1 MKRLLSVSLFAVLF
15 LSCGAG
21 IKPFPEGRCPV
32 VVSDRLSNPSV
43 TSFCLD
49 TLGRMWIGTERGLN
63 RFNGYDYH
71 QYFFSNDTLGLPG
84 NYISD
89 IALDRSGRI
98 WVGTEDGVA
107 VFSENNGFR
116 RIPVHSKEK
125 AVSQILCGED
135 GNIYLSMMED
145 FCVLDSLTGA
155 FESRIPKIDRRHS
168 YCQRCYLDDSEN
180 CVWSVASLEI
190 TRYDL
195 DTFDRTDSCRT
206 SHFVVTSTMLSN
218 GEIWMA
224 GRHVVSVFDTR
235 TMSMKPLPKAISS
248 DKSFIG
254 QDIEFIAEADSSTVL
269 FKTSE
274 GQLYCYIRGEE
285 VMMEVQP
292 STFRIPS
299 SFALKTVYLDSSH
312 RLWLASD
319 NNGFAVR
326 PPLSG
331 SAYYGLESGEVES
344 ASIVSAS
351 RDSDGNIWLASLHDG
366 LFRYEPHSGT
376 ISKARLSRH
385 SYTEKSYYLHSN
397 NPLVMADSSGFI
409 WITPPD
415 RSSIMRGRYHDGL
428 ITVKDD
434 FHLFYPRVALCDSDG
449 GVWIGTFNYY
459 IHYMPKDGRE
469 LKRLQLYPSKTT
481 QITCL
486 LEYGSSIL
494 VGAYNEPLIMVD
506 RKSLQTELLPIS
518 QEDYNECTPH
528 GFFYP
533 TSFHVSSDGS
543 ILIGT
548 RFNGILRY
556 DPDSSRL
563 EKLKGSPEIDIS
575 SIEEDSKGQ
584 IWASTSNGVFV
595 YNPEEETWY
604 DYYSP
609 RITEGGMYFYDRASL
624 AETDGSILFG
634 TSQGIIV
641 INPAEKPA
649 GNEGKLLFEDIRIQN
664 KTYPVG
670 NSKRIVLPHSDND
683 FAVTFAAP
691 IFQSVDKIH
700 YKYILEGK
708 GDQWIDLGV
717 GREIYFNKLPT
728 GHYTLKVRHCMG
740 QDDVL
745 SESSLKIRVKPHPLL
760 SLPCILLYIVL
771 ALFALWKIGRTRK
784 RIMDEK
790 RAAREAEFEME
801 QEKRINKMNMTFF
814 SNISHEF
821 RTPLTMIYGPI
832 SQLSEDSS
840 LKGRQKGLIS
850 LVRSSIERMLSLVN
864 QLMDISK
871 LENSS
876 LGLKVNRTDIVPV
889 IENSLAIFKVNSEA
903 LGIKFNVKGLE
914 YPLLT
919 WFDSDK
925 IQKIISNLLSNA
937 LKFTPKGGA
946 ISFELDEE
954 IKEHEPFVRITISD
968 TGIGI
973 PEDKLESIFEKYYQI
988 ESKESAGA
996 MNNCGTGIGLYHA
1009 RNLATIHHGTLV
1021 AANRPGGG
1029 SVFTLLFP
1037 KSESAYSE
1045 EEKDYGEAS
1054 VSGRFPLETVS
1065 AMNPEAISDDMDKC
1079 PLLLTVDDD
1088 PDIIRYLSN
1097 LFSGEYR
1104 FVSANSTDEALAL
1117 ANDTPPDIILSDV
1130 AMPGKDGFELCRAI
1144 KSDLQLCHIPVVLVT
1159 AMGAMENQVQGL
1171 EEGADAYV
1179 TKPFNP
1185 AYLKALVRSQLENR
1199 SRIRRQVNEA
1209 TDSSSIEA
1217 ISRRD
1222 KAFLDQVYSIMESKL
1237 SDEEL
1242 DVASLAAILGIS
1254 RTKFYYKMKG
1264 LTGKSP
1270 SEFFLQYKLNVARRL
1285 LNEGVL
1291 NISEI
1296 AIKTGFVS
1304 LSHFSKSF
1312 KKQFGVSPS
1321 KYTG

>member
-1 MKRLLSVSLFAVLF
+1 MKRLVYIILSSLAI
-15 LSCGAG
+15 LSCGG
-21 IKPFPEGRCPV
+21 HRPVFPENRKPV
-32 VVSDRLSNPSV
+32 LVSDRLSNPSV
-43 TSFCLD
+43 TAFCTD
-49 TLGRMWIGTERGLN
+49 ALGRMWIGTERGLN

-71 QYFFSNDTLGLPG
+71 QYSFSNDTLGLPG

-107 VFSENNGFR
+107 VFSENTGFR

-125 AVSQILCGED
+125 AVSQILCGKD
-135 GNIYLSMMED
+135 GKVYLSMMED

-155 FESRIPKIDRRHS
+155 FESRIPKIDRCHS
-168 YCQRCYLDDSEN
+168 YCQRCYLDEN
-180 CVWSVASLEI
+180 EYHLWSVASLEI
-190 TRYDL
+190 TRYNL
-195 DTFDRTDSCRT
+195 ETFERTDTCLT
-206 SHFVVTSTMLSN
+206 SHFVATSTMLSN

-224 GRHVVSVFDTR
+224 GRNAISVFDTR
-235 TMSMKPLPKAISS
+235 TLSMKPLPEAIRSN
-248 DKSFIG
+248 KTFMR
-254 QDIEFIAEADSSTVL
+254 QDIEFIAEVDSSTIL

-274 GQLYCYIRGEE
+274 GQLFCYMREE
-285 VMMEVQP
+285 EALMEVPP
-292 STFRIPS
+292 SMFRIPP
-299 SFALKTVYLDSSH
+299 SFALKSVYLDSSH

-331 SAYYGLESGEVES
+331 SNYYGLDSGELGS

-351 RDSDGNIWLASLHDG
+351 RDSKGIIWLASLHDG
-366 LFRYEPHSGT
+366 LFRYDPHSGT
-376 ISKARLSRH
+376 LSKPRLSHH
-385 SYTEKSYYLHSN
+385 SYIEKSYYLHSN

-415 RSSIMRGRYHDGL
+415 RPSIVRGRYKDGL
-428 ITVKDD
+428 IAVKDD
-434 FHLFYPRVALCDSDG
+434 FPLFYPRVALCDSEG

-459 IHYMPKDGRE
+459 IHYMPKDGSE

-486 LEYGSSIL
+486 LEYENSIL
-494 VGAYNEPLIMVD
+494 VGAYNEPLIMVN
-506 RKSLQTELLPIS
+506 RKSLQTELLPIT
-518 QEDYNECTPH
+518 QDDYEECTPR

-533 TSFHVSSDGS
+533 TTFLLYSDGS
-543 ILIGT
+543 ILVGT

-556 DPDSSRL
+556 DPASARL
-563 EKLKGSPEIDIS
+563 ERLKGSPEIDIS
-575 SIEEDSKGQ
+575 AIEEDAEGQ

-595 YNPEEETWY
+595 YNPGEGTWY

-609 RITEGGMYFYDRASL
+609 LITEGMYFYDRSSL
-624 AETDGSILFG
+624 ADTDGSLLFG
-634 TSQGIIV
+634 TSQGIMV
-641 INPAEKPA
+641 INPAEKPT
-649 GNEGKLLFEDIRIQN
+649 GNEGKLFFEDIRIQD

-670 NSKRIVLPHSDND
+670 DSRRIVLPHYDND
-683 FAVTFAAP
+683 FAITFAAP
-691 IFQSVDKIH
+691 VFQSVDKIH

-708 GDQWIDLGV
+708 GDQWIDLGA
-717 GREIYFNKLPT
+717 GREIYFNKLPS
-728 GHYTLKVRHCMG
+728 GNYTLKVRHCMG

-760 SLPCILLYIVL
+760 SIPFIILYIVL
-771 ALFALWKIGRTRK
+771 ALFILWWIGRTKK

-821 RTPLTMIYGPI
+821 RTPLTMIYGPV
-832 SQLSEDSS
+832 SQLSDDPS
-840 LKGRQKGLIS
+840 LWGKQRSLIS
-850 LVRSSIERMLSLVN
+850 LVRGSIERMLSLVN

-871 LENSS
+871 LENST
-876 LGLKVNRTDIVPV
+876 LGLKVNRADIVPV
-889 IENSLAIFKVNSEA
+889 IENSLAVFKVNSEA

-954 IKEHEPFVRITISD
+954 IRNSEPYIRITISD

-973 PEDKLESIFEKYYQI
+973 PEDKLESIFEKYYQVD
-988 ESKESAGA
+988 SKGSAGA
-996 MNNCGTGIGLYHA
+996 MNNHGTGIGLYHA
-1009 RNLATIHHGTLV
+1009 RNLATIHHGTLF

-1029 SVFTLLFP
+1029 ATFTLLFP
-1037 KSESAYSE
+1037 KSESSYSE

-1054 VSGRFPLETVS
+1054 VSGRFPIETVS
-1065 AMNPEAISDDMDKC
+1065 AIPDTKIISESVDKF
-1079 PLLLTVDDD
+1079 PLLLAVDDD
-1088 PDIIRYLSN
+1088 PDIIRYLFN
-1097 LFSGEYR
+1097 LFSSEYR
-1104 FVSANSTDEALAL
+1104 FAAANSTDEALAL
-1117 ANDTPPDIILSDV
+1117 ANDTHPDIILSDV
-1130 AMPGKDGFELCRAI
+1130 AMPEKDGFELCRSI
-1144 KSDLQLCHIPVVLVT
+1144 KRDLQLCHIPVVLVT

-1199 SRIRRQVNEA
+1199 SLIRRQVNEA
-1209 TDSSSIEA
+1209 VDSSSIEA

-1242 DVASLAAILGIS
+1242 DVAGLAAILGIS

-1270 SEFFLQYKLNVARRL
+1270 SEFFLQYKLNIASRL

-1321 KYTG
+1321 KYKG